1 MPGAGNEDPSIE
13 SEVPSNRSPSY
24 RLRVVP
30 GNLANPLWVEIP
42 PSNKA
47 DTEPTG
53 EQDEHAGASEGTTT
67 TAATFV
73 PYGEWASQMRNG
85 QLLWDRCPS
94 TLAAKQQTLGHA
106 WASGCQPGGGL
117 AGVRCAAILCLA
129 RSGHALS
136 AQAHAVLHAATL
148 SANTRRHSMYQQ
160 GLVTGNAF
168 AVDHSLGGMLDDD
181 ADEEGDGGE
190 FEEEGDDDQHD
201 TFNSLARVA
210 ASALLDEQLE
220 AALDHHL
227 QAGAREAAAAVAAD
241 PYYIGDVDDEGEV
254 EDKGELSAEQL
265 AAADEDAIAARIFEG
280 Q

>member
-42 PSNKA
+42 HTNKA

-53 EQDEHAGASEGTTT
+53 EQGEQAGVSEG

-94 TLAAKQQTLGHA
+94 TLAAKQQTIGHA

-117 AGVRCAAILCLA
+117 AGVRCAAIICLA
-129 RSGHALS
+129 CSGLTSSTQALHALGCTQPRS
-136 AQAHAVLHAATL
+136 VLTHA
-148 SANTRRHSMYQQ
+148 
-160 GLVTGNAF
+160 
-168 AVDHSLGGMLDDD
+168 
-181 ADEEGDGGE
+181 
-190 FEEEGDDDQHD
+190 D
-201 TFNSLARVA
+201 TACTSR
-210 ASALLDEQLE
+210 
-220 AALDHHL
+220 
-227 QAGAREAAAAVAAD
+227 GW
-241 PYYIGDVDDEGEV
+241 
-254 EDKGELSAEQL
+254 
-265 AAADEDAIAARIFEG
+265 
-280 Q
+280 